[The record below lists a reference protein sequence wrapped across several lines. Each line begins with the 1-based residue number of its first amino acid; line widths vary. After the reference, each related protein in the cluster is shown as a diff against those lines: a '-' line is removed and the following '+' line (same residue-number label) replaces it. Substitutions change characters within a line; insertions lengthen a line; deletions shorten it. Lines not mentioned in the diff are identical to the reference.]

1 MADKEIRKPA
11 RPDET
16 MRTLPKA
23 WRRYIKE
30 LEYYAN
36 LQEGR
41 AVGFLG
47 VIKLA
52 YKGDME

>member
-1 MADKEIRKPA
+1 MANDMKPV

-23 WRRYIKE
+23 WKRYIRE

-41 AVGFLG
+41 AKGFLD
-47 VIKLA
+47 VIKFVS
-52 YKGDME
+52 KEENNG

>member
-1 MADKEIRKPA
+1 MADQEIRKPT

-16 MRTLPKA
+16 IRTLPKA
-23 WRRYIKE
+23 WKRYIKE

-41 AVGFLG
+41 ALGFLG

-52 YKGDME
+52 AKKEEK